1 MHRTNIS
8 VGFGRVGFHRG
19 GQKTRSAAA
28 GKSNRGGGVAFGLST
43 LRSTATEVGWPGNY
57 PERISCSQPLLEL
70 DRILDFL
77 LRQVLAIV
85 GDVLLV
91 LDEFVANCLLGVP
104 SGNSVGQTV
113 AHDGPSVARKVDE
126 TALDV
131 GVDQLDSKAVA
142 HVQTLEA
149 ALEPAFRRRLEE
161 PDPGSLRGGAG
172 DDGVE

>member
-1 MHRTNIS
+1 MS
-8 VGFGRVGFHRG
+8 P
-19 GQKTRSAAA
+19 
-28 GKSNRGGGVAFGLST
+28 ST

-91 LDEFVANCLLGVP
+91 FDELVANDFPGVP
-104 SGNSVGQTV
+104 SGNSPVQTL
-113 AHDGPSVARKVDE
+113 AHEGRSVAREVYE
-126 TALDV
+126 TTLDV
-131 GVDQLDSKAVA
+131 GVDQLDTDAVA
-142 HVQTLEA
+142 HVETVKP

-161 PDPGSLRGGAG
+161 PHPRSLRGGAG